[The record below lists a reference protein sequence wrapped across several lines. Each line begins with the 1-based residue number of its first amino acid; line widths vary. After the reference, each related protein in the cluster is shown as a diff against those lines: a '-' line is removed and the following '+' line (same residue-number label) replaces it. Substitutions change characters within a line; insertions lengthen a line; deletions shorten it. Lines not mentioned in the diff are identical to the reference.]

1 MKHIVFDNWLLMAI
15 ASSSAIRIRALDTI
29 PLLVSGKELVSATL
43 STHSPARRSRSNDA
57 PIGTL
62 KVDHLPGAKHLL
74 YIHTLAAHERTN
86 DYARCHDS
94 HEVIEGA
101 MNGHKKGRNPY
112 THEHTSRHTSL

>member
-15 ASSSAIRIRALDTI
+15 TSSSAIRIRALDTI
-29 PLLVSGKELVSATL
+29 SLLVSGKEFIGAAL

-57 PIGTL
+57 QIGTL

-74 YIHTLAAHERTN
+74 HIHTLTTHEPTN

-101 MNGHKKGRNPY
+101 KNGHKKDRTPY